1 MCGIIGSINLDLS
14 KEEKKASLNL
24 MSHRGPDDKNFY
36 EYKNDKYSL
45 FFGHNRLEI
54 LDISNGK
61 QPMISADN
69 QFVVVFNGE
78 IYNFN
83 ELRKELES
91 VGHKFKTAHSDTEV
105 LIHGY
110 KEWGENLPLHLN
122 GMWAFAIFD
131 KRRNRL
137 FLSRDRYGEKPLFYY
152 VKNNVLIF
160 ASELSGVTNI
170 KKNKFELNKL
180 NLKKYCAY
188 GYFPFN
194 LTPYNNIFKLQGGH
208 NILFNL
214 DTMTYNLKKY
224 WEYLIEPDYSK
235 TENEWSEIIANLLE
249 ESVKK
254 RLVADVPVGVFLSG
268 GLDSSIISLLAQN
281 NSNSKINTFSINFSE
296 KTFDESKYSNYFSK
310 KIGSNHHHQVVGS
323 DNIEDIC
330 AELFSKID
338 EPLSDSSLISYYLLT
353 KFAQKKIKVALGG
366 DAADELFAGYDTFK
380 AINYANIMKI
390 LKIDKINPFLRFLT
404 SKMPTKYGNMN
415 LKFKFNRFLRFKGGN
430 LGTSHPSW
438 LSPLDSSEISELFNE
453 KTNDTEIFSE
463 AIELWEK
470 NKSNNNLDK
479 SLEFYCKL
487 FLQDQI
493 LVKTDRL
500 SMMHGLEV
508 RSPFLDYN
516 LTNEIRK
523 IPSKFKLNNNISKYI
538 LKRTYEKKLG
548 KNFTYRKKM
557 GFTAPISK
565 WLLDESKNF
574 SIKSKYLSNKTKLF
588 DNKLKEHRS
597 FNNENRVLIWNIMNL
612 DNFLLKNNF

>member
-24 MSHRGPDDKNFY
+24 MSHRGPDDRHFY

-61 QPMISADN
+61 QPMISGDN

-91 VGHKFKTAHSDTEV
+91 VGHKFKTTHSDTEV

-310 KIGSNHHHQVVGS
+310 KIGSNHYHQVVGL

-430 LGTSHPSW
+430 LGTSHPNW

-470 NKSNNNLDK
+470 NKSNNNIDK

-548 KNFTYRKKM
+548 KDFTYRKKM

-574 SIKSKYLSNKTKLF
+574 SIKSKYLTNKTKLF

>member
-24 MSHRGPDDKNFY
+24 MSHRGPDDRHFY

-131 KRRNRL
+131 KRKNRL

-160 ASELSGVTNI
+160 ASELSAVTNI
-170 KKNKFELNKL
+170 KKSKFELNKL

-194 LTPYNNIFKLQGGH
+194 LTPYKNIFKLQGGH

-430 LGTSHPSW
+430 LGTSHPNW

-453 KTNDTEIFSE
+453 KTNDIEIFSE

>member
-24 MSHRGPDDKNFY
+24 MSHRGPDDRHFY

-61 QPMISADN
+61 QPMISGDN

-91 VGHKFKTAHSDTEV
+91 VGHKFKTTHSDTEV

-224 WEYLIEPDYSK
+224 
-235 TENEWSEIIANLLE
+235 
-249 ESVKK
+249 
-254 RLVADVPVGVFLSG
+254 
-268 GLDSSIISLLAQN
+268 
-281 NSNSKINTFSINFSE
+281 
-296 KTFDESKYSNYFSK
+296 
-310 KIGSNHHHQVVGS
+310 
-323 DNIEDIC
+323 
-330 AELFSKID
+330 
-338 EPLSDSSLISYYLLT
+338 
-353 KFAQKKIKVALGG
+353 
-366 DAADELFAGYDTFK
+366 
-380 AINYANIMKI
+380 
-390 LKIDKINPFLRFLT
+390 
-404 SKMPTKYGNMN
+404 
-415 LKFKFNRFLRFKGGN
+415 
-430 LGTSHPSW
+430 
-438 LSPLDSSEISELFNE
+438 
-453 KTNDTEIFSE
+453 
-463 AIELWEK
+463 
-470 NKSNNNLDK
+470 
-479 SLEFYCKL
+479 
-487 FLQDQI
+487 
-493 LVKTDRL
+493 
-500 SMMHGLEV
+500 
-508 RSPFLDYN
+508 
-516 LTNEIRK
+516 
-523 IPSKFKLNNNISKYI
+523 
-538 LKRTYEKKLG
+538 
-548 KNFTYRKKM
+548 
-557 GFTAPISK
+557 
-565 WLLDESKNF
+565 
-574 SIKSKYLSNKTKLF
+574 
-588 DNKLKEHRS
+588 
-597 FNNENRVLIWNIMNL
+597 
-612 DNFLLKNNF
+612 